1 MAAMAIPGNG
11 FVSSKGNA
19 LLGPTVLLASR
30 RPELVS
36 WSSAKSGEYL
46 VRNHRTGETF
56 QFAEAEHFL
65 LSRLDGRQ
73 TSGEI
78 RRSFQARFGEPL
90 SEAELDEFAQL
101 AASHQLLQPA
111 SAASGGAATA
121 VPPLECAP
129 RAAARQPM
137 AKRIASLTLKLASA
151 VLHWPAGILNSAAG
165 RVDALRLKHFDYVP
179 RADDIFI
186 VTYPRSGTT
195 WMQMILYQL
204 TTDGSMEIPHIAE
217 FCPWFETS
225 QRSARG
231 FELRPSPR
239 IFKSHLSW
247 RKIPKGPGKFIY
259 VARDGKDVALS
270 YYHLCRAYN
279 GYEGS
284 FFEFFERFLRGKAD
298 HGSWFRH
305 VRDWWAHRN
314 DPNVLFLTYEELT
327 FDLEGSLQKIIN
339 FCGFDVAPDRI
350 SGILERCGFSFM
362 KKHEAQFDPALETLW
377 EQGVQLNTFLRQ
389 GRVGEGAT
397 ALSRQQ
403 DEQFDA
409 AFRKLLGKTGI
420 DVGRGTPRGHRGD
433 HSPRHDLSPPR
444 VAQTSPA

>member
-1 MAAMAIPGNG
+1 M
-11 FVSSKGNA
+11 
-19 LLGPTVLLASR
+19 LEPTVLLASR

-36 WSSAKSGEYL
+36 WSSAKGGEYL

-56 QFAEAEHFL
+56 QFAEEEHFL

-78 RRSFQARFGEPL
+78 RHSFQARFGEPL
-90 SEAELDEFAQL
+90 SADELDEFVQL
-101 AASHQLLQPA
+101 AASHRLLQPPN
-111 SAASGGAATA
+111 AASVGAARP

-129 RAAARQPM
+129 TTADQRPM
-137 AKRIASLTLKLASA
+137 AKRIASRTLQLASA
-151 VLHWPAGILNSAAG
+151 ALRWPAGIINSAAG
-165 RVDALRLKHFDYVP
+165 RIDALRRTHLDFVP

-217 FCPWFETS
+217 FCPWFEAS

-247 RKIPKGPGKFIY
+247 RKIPKGPGKYIY

-270 YYHLCRAYN
+270 YYHLCRAYS

-284 FFEFFERFLRGKAD
+284 FPEFFARFLRGKAD

-327 FDLEGSLQKIIN
+327 ADLERSLQKIIN
-339 FCGFDVAPDRI
+339 FCGFDVVPDRI
-350 SGILERCGFSFM
+350 SGILERCRFSSM
-362 KKHEAQFDPALETLW
+362 KKHEARFDPALETLW

-389 GRVGEGAT
+389 GRVGEGTT

-403 DEQFDA
+403 EEQFDA

-420 DVGRGTPRGHRGD
+420 DGGRGTPGIHRGD
-433 HSPRHDLSPPR
+433 HSRRHDLAPPR

>member
-1 MAAMAIPGNG
+1 M
-11 FVSSKGNA
+11 
-19 LLGPTVLLASR
+19 LEPTVLLASR

-36 WSSAKSGEYL
+36 WSSAKAGEYL

-56 QFAEAEHFL
+56 QFAEEEHFL

-78 RRSFQARFGEPL
+78 RHSFQARFGEPL
-90 SEAELDEFAQL
+90 SEDQFDEFVQL

-111 SAASGGAATA
+111 NAASVGAATA

-129 RAAARQPM
+129 ATADRRPM
-137 AKRIASLTLKLASA
+137 AKRIASRTLKLASA
-151 VLHWPAGILNSAAG
+151 VLRWPAGILNSAAG
-165 RVDALRLKHFDYVP
+165 RIDALRRTHLDFVP
-179 RADDIFI
+179 RADDVFI

-217 FCPWFETS
+217 FCPWFEAS

-247 RKIPKGPGKFIY
+247 RKIPKGPGKYIY

-270 YYHLCRAYN
+270 YYHLCCAYN
-279 GYEGS
+279 GYEAT
-284 FFEFFERFLRGKAD
+284 FDEFFERFLRGKVD

-305 VRDWWAHRN
+305 VGDWWAHRD

-327 FDLEGSLQKIIN
+327 DDLEHCVRRIID
-339 FCGFDVAPDRI
+339 FCGFKVPSERI
-350 SGILERCGFSFM
+350 PGILERCRFSFM
-362 KKHEAQFDPALETLW
+362 KEHEARFDPVLESLW
-377 EQGVQLNTFLRQ
+377 EQGVRLNTFLRN
-389 GRVGEGAT
+389 GRVGDGTSE
-397 ALSRQQ
+397 LSRPQH
-403 DEQFDA
+403 ERFEKVVH
-409 AFRKLLGKTGI
+409 KLLEKSFLDVSRKVRSTQGEIWLRAAPRDLLPNKLNASAFPAPRSAAGK
-420 DVGRGTPRGHRGD
+420 R
-433 HSPRHDLSPPR
+433 
-444 VAQTSPA
+444 A